1 MDYEVRFRDLNVL
14 LQMKERQLQF
24 GELLLGHRDT

>member
-1 MDYEVRFRDLNVL
+1 MDYEVRFRDFNVL

-24 GELLLGHRDT
+24 GEFLLGHGDT